1 MITHYYIHAL
11 EQQIYPAR
19 LYVMQGLTLCID
31 ASNVF
36 LCLYGLI
43 CLQNLKMK
51 ISHPRFLNIGK
62 RESLNREFPACL
74 EKTNSDHSGV
84 PANPTD
90 VSHSMFLFPEVST
103 ILS

>member
-1 MITHYYIHAL
+1 
-11 EQQIYPAR
+11 
-19 LYVMQGLTLCID
+19 
-31 ASNVF
+31 
-36 LCLYGLI
+36 
-43 CLQNLKMK
+43 MK

-62 RESLNREFPACL
+62 RESLNTEFPACL

-84 PANPTD
+84 PANHTD

>member
-1 MITHYYIHAL
+1 
-11 EQQIYPAR
+11 
-19 LYVMQGLTLCID
+19 
-31 ASNVF
+31 
-36 LCLYGLI
+36 
-43 CLQNLKMK
+43 MK
-51 ISHPRFLNIGK
+51 INHPRFLNIGK
-62 RESLNREFPACL
+62 RESLNIEFPACL